1 MNTPNSAHY
10 SIKSA
15 LIKVLATLFT
25 INENT
30 IFFIVL
36 DPKKNLI
43 HGYIVSHCQ
52 YLISILL
59 YLFRKRY
66 EAIQH
71 ILLII
76 SGHKRTVLTYR
87 RLQYMVMIS
96 FQYTFFFFIVNVK
109 NSSHNICLIFSEGFH
124 REPSHCPCVSLLRPI
139 LKTFYICWGASFLV
153 EEISQTPVL
162 MLLH

>member
-1 MNTPNSAHY
+1 MDTPNSAHY

-15 LIKVLATLFT
+15 LIKVLATLFI

-36 DPKKNLI
+36 APPKNLI

-76 SGHKRTVLTYR
+76 SGYKRTVLTYR

-109 NSSHNICLIFSEGFH
+109 NSSIF
-124 REPSHCPCVSLLRPI
+124 VN
-139 LKTFYICWGASFLV
+139 
-153 EEISQTPVL
+153 
-162 MLLH
+162 

>member
-1 MNTPNSAHY
+1 MNTPDSAHY

-15 LIKVLATLFT
+15 LIKVLATLFI

-36 DPKKNLI
+36 DPKNLI

-76 SGHKRTVLTYR
+76 SGYKRTVLTYR

-109 NSSHNICLIFSEGFH
+109 IPVFLSTEISGSTNLGSACLEKWSYLIF
-124 REPSHCPCVSLLRPI
+124 
-139 LKTFYICWGASFLV
+139 
-153 EEISQTPVL
+153 
-162 MLLH
+162 

>member
-1 MNTPNSAHY
+1 MNTPDSAHY

-15 LIKVLATLFT
+15 LIKVLATLFI

-76 SGHKRTVLTYR
+76 SGYKRTVLTYR
-87 RLQYMVMIS
+87 RLQYMVIIS
-96 FQYTFFFFIVNVK
+96 FQYTFFIVNVK
-109 NSSHNICLIFSEGFH
+109 NSSIF
-124 REPSHCPCVSLLRPI
+124 VN
-139 LKTFYICWGASFLV
+139 
-153 EEISQTPVL
+153 
-162 MLLH
+162 